1 MQISMSVMKAL
12 ILVLVTEC
20 VLILKEV
27 LVALVSLL
35 RYCQQ
40 WIRAL
45 LVSNSH
51 SHVHADAQPQTFLL
65 FRLVSS

>member
-12 ILVLVTEC
+12 ILVLVTKC

-27 LVALVSLL
+27 LVALASLL
-35 RYCQQ
+35 RYCQR
-40 WIRAL
+40 IGAV

-51 SHVHADAQPQTFLL
+51 SHVHADAKSQIFLL